1 VLSIRKCKKKDIL
14 SVIKIENES
23 FEYPYR
29 ENIFYY
35 FLNSNKF
42 LVAEV
47 EGKVVGYIISSI
59 RGDEGLI
66 ISIAVLPSHRRKG
79 IGKALMEKSIELLET
94 DVVML
99 TLREHNRA
107 ALNFYNKLGFKIK
120 GIIKEYYEND
130 DDAIVMKKRI
140 D

>member
-1 VLSIRKCKKKDIL
+1 MFTIRKCKKKDIS
-14 SVIKIENES
+14 SVIKIENQS
-23 FEYPYR
+23 FENPYR
-29 ENIFYY
+29 ENIFYH
-35 FLNSNKF
+35 FLNSDKF

-47 EGKVVGYIISSI
+47 EGKVVGYIICDI

-66 ISIAVLPSHRRKG
+66 ISIAVLRNYRRRG

-107 ALNFYNKLGFKIK
+107 ALRFYSKLGFKIK
-120 GIIKEYYEND
+120 GMLKEYYEND

-140 D
+140 N